1 MTVSQSHEASE
12 TGSGMLSSGTEATS
26 ETRSESLC
34 SVETVST
41 GAVLQPANIRR
52 QMDVLRRNDDL
63 LCAVM
68 TGEYRLFLKKC
79 DEFTQVA
86 YVEIK

>member
-1 MTVSQSHEASE
+1 
-12 TGSGMLSSGTEATS
+12 
-26 ETRSESLC
+26 
-34 SVETVST
+34 
-41 GAVLQPANIRR
+41 
-52 QMDVLRRNDDL
+52 MDVLRRKDDL

-79 DEFTQVA
+79 DEFTLAA